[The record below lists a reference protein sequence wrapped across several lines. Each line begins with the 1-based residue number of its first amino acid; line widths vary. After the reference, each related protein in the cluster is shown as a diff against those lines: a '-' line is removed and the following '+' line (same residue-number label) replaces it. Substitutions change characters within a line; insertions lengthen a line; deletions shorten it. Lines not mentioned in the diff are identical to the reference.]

1 MIKLTD
7 KTKKVLKIIAITLF
21 AVYIFSLCLTWLM
34 TIDYDM
40 APDERMKMDVCNYLF
55 KNEKLPHGGDES
67 IRDSIWGISYAFTPI
82 LSYMISAVFMKVA
95 SITIPDF
102 NHFLEAARFVS
113 VLCITGYAIMC
124 YKISCKL
131 FKGVYKWLFT
141 VFVTLLPQIVFL
153 GSYLNND
160 SLALLSIAIIVYS
173 WLTGL
178 EKNWDWKS
186 CITMAIG
193 IGICALSYYNAYGYI
208 LCSIIIY
215 LASCI
220 IKKINIKEFFKKGI
234 VIALVAFAIAGWW
247 FVRNYI
253 LYDGDFIGL
262 NVSREYGEMYA
273 QEQYKPSNRSTP
285 ANTGVSLKQMLLD
298 MGWIKTTNYSFIGLF
313 GYMHVKMHSTVY
325 LCYNIIFAIGLIGLI
340 TSGIINIGKKLKNS
354 NNKKLSETE
363 KIKKDE
369 KNLFNIIMIICF
381 IIPILLSLYYSY
393 FNDFQPQGR
402 YIMPMIIPF
411 MYFVVAGL
419 KTIFDTII
427 KNEKIKNILLG
438 MLMLL
443 WLIAPIFIYFLYIK
457 KFL

>member
-1 MIKLTD
+1 MMNLAD
-7 KTKKVLKIIAITLF
+7 KTKKVLKVITITLF
-21 AVYIFSLCLTWLM
+21 AIYIFSLCLTWLM

-82 LSYMISAVFMKVA
+82 LSYMISALFMKVA
-95 SITIPDF
+95 SIFTQDF
-102 NHFLEAARFVS
+102 SYMVWAARFVS
-113 VLCITGYAIMC
+113 VLCMTGYAIMC

-131 FKGVYKWLFT
+131 FKGVYKWIFT
-141 VFVTLLPQIVFL
+141 VFVTLLPQVVFL

-215 LASCI
+215 LASCF

-234 VIALVAFAIAGWW
+234 IIALVAFAIAGWW

-262 NVSREYGEMYA
+262 NTSLKYGEMYA
-273 QEQYKPSNRSTP
+273 QEQYKPSNRPTP
-285 ANTGVSLKQMLLD
+285 ANTGVTLKHMLVD
-298 MGWIKTTNYSFIGLF
+298 MDWIKTTNHSFIGLF
-313 GYMHVKMHSTVY
+313 GYMSIEMNDKVY
-325 LCYNIIFAIGLIGLI
+325 FWYNFIFIIGLAGAVINWI
-340 TSGIINIGKKLKNS
+340 ISIVKKNIKKKNNETSEEK
-354 NNKKLSETE
+354 NKKRE
-363 KIKKDE
+363 KY
-369 KNLFNIIMIICF
+369 LFNIIMVICL
-381 IIPILLSLYYSY
+381 IIPIFLSIYYSY

-411 MYFVVAGL
+411 MYFIVIGL
-419 KTIFDTII
+419 KKIFDTII

-438 MLMLL
+438 ILIFI
-443 WLIAPIFIYFLYIK
+443 WSIAPIFIYFFIY
-457 KFL
+457 